1 MPGDGASTHLD
12 VVPRQVV
19 DHPIVMRTERD
30 MLGER
35 EVPDCVLYGI
45 HTLRAIENFNTGHP
59 PVGHFPTFVQ
69 ALGAVKAASALSN
82 LEFGALN
89 AGIVDPVVAACEELE
104 RGNWLDHFPVE
115 IVQGGAGTSTNM
127 NANEVIAN
135 RALDI
140 LGAARGDYERIS
152 PLEHVNKSQSTNDV
166 YPTALRVAL
175 VREVDTLEEALEH
188 LAVAFDGRAA
198 QAEGVIKLGRTQLQD
213 AVPIRFTRELA
224 AHASTLRQERRQLQR
239 AREGLTVINLGGT
252 AVGNSVAA
260 PHGYPQLAG
269 EHLAARTGVAV
280 ETAPDLVQATIDT
293 APLLNLSSV
302 LRSLAVV
309 LTRIASDMR
318 LQNSGPTGGLSELCL
333 PPLQAGSSIMPDK
346 VNPVIPELVNQIC
359 FQVVGHDATVS
370 WACASGQFQLNA
382 FQPVIAH
389 ALFRSLQILTSACDS
404 LANQCVTQMSINA
417 DHVTEVVER
426 SLARATLLV
435 PVIGYHAA
443 FELATSARSTGARI
457 EDVLQA
463 NRHGYSDE
471 TVAAAL
477 EALSASEPM

>member
-1 MPGDGASTHLD
+1 MPSDGAPTDLGG
-12 VVPRQVV
+12 VPRQMI
-19 DHPIVMRTERD
+19 DPPIVMRTERD

-89 AGIVDPVVAACEELE
+89 AGIVAPVVAACEELE

-252 AVGNSVAA
+252 AVGNSVAT
-260 PHGYPQLAG
+260 PHGYAQLAS
-269 EHLAARTGVAV
+269 EHLAVRTGVAV

-293 APLLNLSSV
+293 RAASQSLKRAEVTGCSADPYRIRHAP
-302 LRSLAVV
+302 
-309 LTRIASDMR
+309 
-318 LQNSGPTGGLSELCL
+318 SELRTYRRT
-333 PPLQAGSSIMPDK
+333 QR
-346 VNPVIPELVNQIC
+346 
-359 FQVVGHDATVS
+359 TVS
-370 WACASGQFQLNA
+370 PAASSGIEHHARQGQPGHPRACKPGLLSGRGARRHCLLGMCIRA
-382 FQPVIAH
+382 VPTKC
-389 ALFRSLQILTSACDS
+389 LSAC
-404 LANQCVTQMSINA
+404 
-417 DHVTEVVER
+417 HR
-426 SLARATLLV
+426 ARPV
-435 PVIGYHAA
+435 PKSPDPD
-443 FELATSARSTGARI
+443 LRLR
-457 EDVLQA
+457 
-463 NRHGYSDE
+463 
-471 TVAAAL
+471 
-477 EALSASEPM
+477 LSG